1 MEFNNEEA
9 GCIGIEK
16 SPFTIFE
23 TSGIGL
29 NARNITRI
37 LATTTVIVGLEE
49 MEKGHGFSLSSLYFK
64 GIFSVDGVNPLS
76 MVLETDLVSLNE
88 RSLKLIKV
96 IASTTG
102 HGFNLDSR
110 KSQAW
115 RRYQA
120 TKWLKSF
127 VGSVGILK
135 QPSEKEFISCLR
147 KGLILCNA
155 INEIQPGSV
164 PRYKLY
170 CLYCVLYR
178 CSIVLYCLLII
189 DLGFENLLKAV
200 EGLNLPILERL
211 NN

>member
-9 GCIGIEK
+9 GWIGIEK
-16 SPFTIFE
+16 NYPTVTLHCI
-23 TSGIGL
+23 
-29 NARNITRI
+29 RNEWNWPEREEHITRI
-37 LATTTVIVGLEE
+37 LATTIVIVGLEE
-49 MEKGHGFSLSSLYFK
+49 TEKGHGFSLSSLYFK
-64 GIFSVDGVNPLS
+64 GIFSVDGVNLFS

-135 QPSEKEFISCLR
+135 QPSEKDY
-147 KGLILCNA
+147 
-155 INEIQPGSV
+155 P
-164 PRYKLY
+164 
-170 CLYCVLYR
+170 
-178 CSIVLYCLLII
+178 
-189 DLGFENLLKAV
+189 LGTT
-200 EGLNLPILERL
+200 LERQNSFGMLMGFRRGSNFGSDGTAEAFRMFSEALRTVEL
-211 NN
+211 NSCAT